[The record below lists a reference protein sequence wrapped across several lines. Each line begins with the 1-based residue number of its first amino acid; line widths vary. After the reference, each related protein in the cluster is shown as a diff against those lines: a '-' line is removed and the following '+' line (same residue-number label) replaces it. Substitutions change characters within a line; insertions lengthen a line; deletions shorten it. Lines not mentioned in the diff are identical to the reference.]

1 MDKKQLEADCLA
13 LIEQANNDAA
23 HQLDHIK
30 RVVKAAQKIAELEQ
44 ADINIITAAAYCH
57 DVVNYPKDSEL
68 RPLSSRHAADKT
80 AQYLLSLGYDDE
92 FCQAVHHAVAAHSY
106 SANIPAQTLE
116 AQIVQDADRLDGL
129 GAIGV
134 IRCIQVGTALSR
146 TLYESNDPFCQQREP
161 DDSQYTLDHFYN
173 KLFKLPDLM
182 NTESGLK
189 MAQQRIAFMQQF
201 IEQLGHEIS

>member
-1 MDKKQLEADCLA
+1 MDIKQLEADCLA
-13 LIEQANNDAA
+13 FIKQANNDPA

-30 RVVKAAQKIAELEQ
+30 RVVKAAKKMAELEQ

-68 RPLSSRHAADKT
+68 RPLSSLHAADKT

-116 AQIVQDADRLDGL
+116 AQIVQDADRLDAL
-129 GAIGV
+129 GAIG
-134 IRCIQVGTALSR
+134 ITRCIQVGTSLSR
-146 TLYESNDPFCQQREP
+146 RLYESDDPFCQQREA
-161 DDSQYTLDHFYN
+161 DDTQYTLDHFYN
-173 KLFKLPDLM
+173 KLFKLPALM
-182 NTESGLK
+182 KTSSGQK
-189 MAQQRIAFMQQF
+189 IAQQRVAFMQQF
-201 IEQLGHEIS
+201 LSELALEII